1 MLGKASPWGCAR
13 RRVSECNRRRRHL
26 ARRLK
31 LSAKRTDEGRVC
43 RGCLFAGWLWAG
55 CPSFDLAS
63 LGHLPPRGKAFAIH
77 IIRRVLP

>member
-31 LSAKRTDEGRVC
+31 LSAKRTD
-43 RGCLFAGWLWAG
+43 AGKVRAATHFRAAETHSPL
-55 CPSFDLAS
+55 
-63 LGHLPPRGKAFAIH
+63 
-77 IIRRVLP
+77 IRRLRATFPLRGRL

>member
-31 LSAKRTDEGRVC
+31 LAAKRTDEGQT
-43 RGCLFAGWLWAG
+43 
-55 CPSFDLAS
+55 
-63 LGHLPPRGKAFAIH
+63 LPYYPLYG
-77 IIRRVLP
+77 